1 MFRPTITLQAFEEAK
16 GYNDWV
22 LGVHGIRIEFVN
34 ERGSKRSATYLPQV
48 AVEQGWDMNETID
61 SLLRKGGFRGNIT
74 QEVRRSIHL
83 TRYQSQEIHMS
94 YQDYREYL
102 MGGGGRG
109 ADEGQMAR
117 SSVQFGKV
125 QA

>member
-1 MFRPTITLQAFEEAK
+1 MITLCNFSQAFEEAN
-16 GYNDWV
+16 GHTDWI
-22 LGVHGIRIEFVN
+22 LGVHGIRIEFLT

-48 AVEQGWDMNETID
+48 AVEQGWDMIETID

-74 QEVRRSIHL
+74 PEVRRNIHL

-94 YQDYREYL
+94 YQDYRDHL
-102 MGGGGRG
+102 MRCREES
-109 ADEGQMAR
+109 AMPSAR
-117 SSVQFGKV
+117 SNVQFGRV